1 MKTKLLLIALAFG
14 LMSSTCE
21 PDEIE
26 ELQTDCSCGVII
38 EKVFFGFPN
47 NFTILKVKNNCTGN
61 VQQLELDGN
70 IGNVNEQYCND

>member
-21 PDEIE
+21 PE
-26 ELQTDCSCGVII
+26 EMPQEEVDCNCGIII

-47 NFTILKVKNNCTGN
+47 NFTILKVKNNCTN
-61 VQQLELDGN
+61 EVQQIELDGN